1 MGLSSFSRAQT
12 EKFSGAVSRP
22 DSPSPVSMAA
32 EADQDQ
38 EEEHEN
44 MKNLLISRSSTLNCD
59 QRGLRRSR
67 AVRSKTSSFLHLH
80 TTPTITDCQRHVHLR
95 HQFNFKAVRLV
106 LLLLEMSVQPVKSDR
121 DPVCSTTFPTFWCH
135 RSEDAEKCDY
145 VVIWTHTLNQL
156 FLFYWKAWKIEYFH
170 LCWSCRE
177 KSEIIFFCLNLSR
190 AISGRRR
197 STGRC
202 RNVLQGSFRVTLVG

>member
-1 MGLSSFSRAQT
+1 MGLSSFSRPQT

-80 TTPTITDCQRHVHLR
+80 TTPTITDCQRHVYFQ
-95 HQFNFKAVRLV
+95 HQFKFKAVRLV
-106 LLLLEMSVQPVKSDR
+106 LLLLEMSVQPVKSDIEI
-121 DPVCSTTFPTFWCH
+121 
-135 RSEDAEKCDY
+135 RSAARHSPHFD
-145 VVIWTHTLNQL
+145 VIGVRTQ
-156 FLFYWKAWKIEYFH
+156 K
-170 LCWSCRE
+170 
-177 KSEIIFFCLNLSR
+177 
-190 AISGRRR
+190 
-197 STGRC
+197 
-202 RNVLQGSFRVTLVG
+202 NVMAP

>member
-1 MGLSSFSRAQT
+1 MGLSSFSRPQT

-44 MKNLLISRSSTLNCD
+44 MKNLLISHSSTLNCD

-80 TTPTITDCQRHVHLR
+80 TTPTITDCQRHVHLQ

-106 LLLLEMSVQPVKSDR
+106 LLLLEMSVQPVKSDIEI
-121 DPVCSTTFPTFWCH
+121 
-135 RSEDAEKCDY
+135 RSAARRSPHFDFIGVRTQKNVTASWFELRHAKSAFSFFIGKHEKLNIFTSAGAAEKK
-145 VVIWTHTLNQL
+145 V
-156 FLFYWKAWKIEYFH
+156 
-170 LCWSCRE
+170 
-177 KSEIIFFCLNLSR
+177 KSF
-190 AISGRRR
+190 
-197 STGRC
+197 
-202 RNVLQGSFRVTLVG
+202 SFA

>member
-1 MGLSSFSRAQT
+1 MGLSSFSRPQT

-44 MKNLLISRSSTLNCD
+44 MKNLLISHSSTLNCD

-80 TTPTITDCQRHVHLR
+80 TTPTITGCQRHVHLQ

-106 LLLLEMSVQPVKSDR
+106 LLLLEMSVQ
-121 DPVCSTTFPTFWCH
+121 
-135 RSEDAEKCDY
+135 
-145 VVIWTHTLNQL
+145 Q
-156 FLFYWKAWKIEYFH
+156 
-170 LCWSCRE
+170 
-177 KSEIIFFCLNLSR
+177 
-190 AISGRRR
+190 
-197 STGRC
+197 
-202 RNVLQGSFRVTLVG
+202 

>member
-1 MGLSSFSRAQT
+1 MGLSSFSLPQT

-80 TTPTITDCQRHVHLR
+80 TTPTITDCQHHVYFQ

-106 LLLLEMSVQPVKSDR
+106 LLLLEMSNQWNQTLW
-121 DPVCSTTFPTFWCH
+121 DPVCSTTFSTFWCH
-135 RSEDAEKCDY
+135 RSEDAEKCDG
-145 VVIWTHTLNQL
+145 VVIWTQT
-156 FLFYWKAWKIEYFH
+156 
-170 LCWSCRE
+170 R
-177 KSEIIFFCLNLSR
+177 
-190 AISGRRR
+190 
-197 STGRC
+197 
-202 RNVLQGSFRVTLVG
+202 